1 MSDATLNSIPI
12 MRGDIF
18 EPPAGAWTA
27 DLELLSEGIDNPL
40 TGSAKLVLLGET
52 FSGTIAHAPDNQESA
67 LSGNSGGFIMAR
79 VVGGAG
85 GMQTAVDP
93 KEWAQGATVSM
104 VLTELLTRAGETQ
117 ALDIDPSILART
129 LPQWSYPTGTVETAL
144 SALTAY
150 LGIVWRIR
158 RDGRVWLG
166 KPAPTPAPAPD
177 YIIIDNAPE
186 AGMVGWSL
194 NELGAHVDDII
205 DGLTIQSINWV
216 FDGGSLRAL
225 VRYAPGPEAA
235 LFQLFDR
242 WLRRAGYPYVKAQPG
257 RIASQNSDSTV
268 QFQPDDSQTS
278 PMRRV
283 GIRVGLPDTTVQINP
298 SSRAVACWEAGA
310 PTGPVLQSFGSSTAS
325 KIRLAASQTPL
336 AVARKTDTTKSGT
349 LAAAVATPMAGTNV
363 VTLTYT
369 DSEGAT
375 TPLLTLTFVMGLLT
389 AAAPPS
395 IVAQVNGRIT
405 GGSTVV
411 EAGG

>member
-242 WLRRAGYPYVKAQPG
+242 WLRRA
-257 RIASQNSDSTV
+257 I
-268 QFQPDDSQTS
+268 
-278 PMRRV
+278 
-283 GIRVGLPDTTVQINP
+283 
-298 SSRAVACWEAGA
+298 
-310 PTGPVLQSFGSSTAS
+310 FGGWGE
-325 KIRLAASQTPL
+325 
-336 AVARKTDTTKSGT
+336 SG
-349 LAAAVATPMAGTNV
+349 GW
-363 VTLTYT
+363 
-369 DSEGAT
+369 
-375 TPLLTLTFVMGLLT
+375 
-389 AAAPPS
+389 
-395 IVAQVNGRIT
+395 
-405 GGSTVV
+405 
-411 EAGG
+411 